1 MSVVTVWGA
10 RADEV
15 AHRYA
20 CDDEAADHPMRLLRA
35 VDVDAPTDVAFAWL
49 CQLRLA
55 PYSYDLLDNRGRRSP
70 RTRTVDAADLT
81 PGTTMMEI
89 FALTSVVPGEH
100 LTLRIVDRRALA
112 VFGPVTVTYAVHD
125 DGPGRSRY
133 VAVLRIGS
141 PRRGR
146 LVDVGRGLL
155 AWGDLVMM
163 RKQLLTLATLAGRE
177 AREVREAREARGR
190 PAGR

>member
-1 MSVVTVWGA
+1 MWGA
-10 RADEV
+10 RPDE
-15 AHRYA
+15 AARRYA
-20 CDDEAADHPMRLLRA
+20 CDDEAADHPVRLLRA
-35 VDVDAPTDVAFAWL
+35 VDVAAPTGLAFAWL

-70 RTRTVDAADLT
+70 RTRTVDPTDLA
-81 PGTTMMEI
+81 PGTTMMQI

-100 LTLRIVDRRALA
+100 LTMRIVDRRALA
-112 VFGPVTVTYAVHD
+112 AFGPVTVTYAVHA
-125 DGPGRSRY
+125 DGSDRSRY

-146 LVDVGRGLL
+146 LVDLGRGLL

-163 RKQLLTLATLAGRE
+163 RKQLLTLAALAGRE
-177 AREVREAREARGR
+177 AREV
-190 PAGR
+190 PAGAGRTADR